1 MPANAETTDGGALS
15 QAWIALLGRRDM
27 PTDGVE
33 DYCIF
38 LGQALAQRGIDLKL
52 IRVPWSEKGWPR
64 ALIELGR
71 ECTSWR
77 GQWILFQYTAFAWSR
92 RGFSFGAVATLA
104 VLRSRGVRCAVVFHE
119 PSRHVA
125 GSSWIGRIRAACQ
138 EWVIRK
144 LYKKSSR
151 AIFPV
156 PLDSIAWLSQA
167 EKKTVFIPIGANIP
181 ERLIQPEP
189 AVQRNGAVKTVGIF
203 CLSNP
208 PHRHR
213 ELGDISHA
221 ARCITKDGSKLRLVF
236 LGRGTEEAR
245 EEIECIFKTIS
256 AEVSNVGLQSAE
268 EVSRALSNCDALL
281 CVRGILYPRRG
292 SAIAGIGCGLPI
304 VAYGD
309 GSNVFPLSEAGLSLV
324 PYPDRD
330 ALASALARILSD
342 RTVWQQLHERSVE
355 AQRRYFSWNQIA
367 RAFVEFL
374 SIEQVSG

>member
-1 MPANAETTDGGALS
+1 MTDGRAVS

-33 DYCIF
+33 DYCTF
-38 LGQALAQRGIDLKL
+38 LGQALAQRGIDLKH
-52 IRVPWSEKGWPR
+52 IRVPWVEKGWLR
-64 ALIELGR
+64 ALLQLRR
-71 ECTSWR
+71 ECTNWR
-77 GQWILFQYTAFAWSR
+77 EHWVLFQYTAFAWSR
-92 RGFSFGAVATLA
+92 CGFSFGAVAALA
-104 VLRSRGVRCAVVFHE
+104 ILCSRGVRCAVVFHE
-119 PSRHVA
+119 PSHHSA

-138 EWVIRK
+138 DWVILK
-144 LYKKSSR
+144 LYKESSK
-151 AIFPV
+151 AIFPD
-156 PLDSIAWLSQA
+156 PLESIAWLPHG
-167 EKKTVFIPIGANIP
+167 ETKTAFIPIGANIP
-181 ERLIQPEP
+181 ERLAQPES
-189 AVQRNGAVKTVGIF
+189 AVQRNGAVKTVGVF
-203 CLSNP
+203 CLSDP

-245 EEIECIFKTIS
+245 EEIESIFKTIS

-268 EVSRALSNCDALL
+268 EVSRALSKCDALL
-281 CVRGILYPRRG
+281 CVRGIIYPRRG

-330 ALASALARILSD
+330 ALAGALARVLND
-342 RTVWQQLHERSVE
+342 RTVWHQMHERSVG
-355 AQRRYFSWNQIA
+355 AQRKYFSWNQIA
-367 RAFVEFL
+367 RAFVESL
-374 SIEQVSG
+374 SGEQASR